1 MRNFI
6 ILPLVLIL
14 SIFGSGYL
22 FLQYKI
28 LNHSDPNLLLKNL
41 EADFKSGNYKQVL
54 NKIFTQNDLGPLE
67 RTAPLLDKSKEI
79 ALEQVNNLGYT
90 FYVGQID
97 YQNVTNITDNLKNQV
112 TKIVYD
118 AHFPESILKD
128 TPIIILNNLALTGG
142 QYIPIGEKILNVPD
156 LKPDFLSEGGIYG
169 TYDNSG
175 LAVIYINKSIIA
187 QGKLTETLT
196 HELGHAIGNRLTDQD
211 WAKYYQLR
219 NIPINTA
226 RHGTNWNLS
235 PEEDFAEV
243 YKNTFTGLDVRT
255 FYGLLTP
262 ILNSS
267 EMIGMSCYQVYQ
279 DLFDGYIPKLDPN
292 DSGSWLRSTKIDYS
306 TIEAKITV
314 DPKMQNC
321 RREVV
326 AYPAKHPN
334 DYEYGTPYKS
344 TVGPQ
349 TKSFINDLVNKL
361 NLE

>member
-1 MRNFI
+1 MSYIKCSKCGQEILSEENSCPHCGNSIINIPTTPTSKGGTKHGYRRMRNFI

-28 LNHSDPNLLLKNL
+28 LNHSDPNLLLKHL

-54 NKIFTQNDLGPLE
+54 NKIFTQNDFGPLE

-219 NIPINTA
+219 NIPINT
-226 RHGTNWNLS
+226 
-235 PEEDFAEV
+235 
-243 YKNTFTGLDVRT
+243 
-255 FYGLLTP
+255 
-262 ILNSS
+262 
-267 EMIGMSCYQVYQ
+267 
-279 DLFDGYIPKLDPN
+279 
-292 DSGSWLRSTKIDYS
+292 
-306 TIEAKITV
+306 
-314 DPKMQNC
+314 
-321 RREVV
+321 
-326 AYPAKHPN
+326 
-334 DYEYGTPYKS
+334 
-344 TVGPQ
+344 
-349 TKSFINDLVNKL
+349 
-361 NLE
+361 